1 MKINV
6 GRDDVIG
13 NAVEICN
20 IKVESPFS
28 REKAGSSPSS
38 SRSMGDNAEVKALV
52 TYAGLGVR
60 KQS

>member
-38 SRSMGDNAEVKALV
+38 RSMGDNAEVKAVV
-52 TYAGLGVR
+52 TVCWPWG
-60 KQS
+60 